1 MLFLIYCMVCFKFAS
16 HWTQQEPHKHHCI
29 HQNDPALTR
38 HRSNMFDHVWSCLLQ
53 NCFKHISKYFQN
65 HFKIISNTFLNL
77 FNIIF
82 LSLSFWHFLAHSS
95 SFNSPHCPLWP
106 AKVLANQVGTDR
118 SAKSS
123 EQIENNEY
131 AMCMLSHS
139 HVWLLIQIITNQLC
153 RHMAC
158 VNIV

>member
-29 HQNDPALTR
+29 HQNDPALTK

-118 SAKSS
+118 SAKYTS
-123 EQIENNEY
+123 EGCWRTHQGRVAAETGL
-131 AMCMLSHS
+131 ALHCWLSCFSGDVDYKHET
-139 HVWLLIQIITNQLC
+139 W
-153 RHMAC
+153 
-158 VNIV
+158 